1 MSIQLKRAY
10 EKPSVADGARVLVDR
25 LWPRGVPKQKAAID
39 EWLKD
44 LAPSHALRQ
53 WAHANAL
60 GWNVFRK
67 RYLKELSAPA
77 ASKALER
84 LYDLARRRQT
94 VTLVYASRGLGGDP
108 ERTNAAVLKELL
120 EGMRKP
126 PSSSGPAKAAALPMR
141 ATRRK

>member
-10 EKPSVADGARVLVDR
+10 DKPSVADGARVLVDR
-25 LWPRGVPKQKAAID
+25 LWPRGVTKQRAAID

-44 LAPSHALRQ
+44 LAPSDSLRK

-60 GWNVFRK
+60 AWNAFRK
-67 RYLKELSAPA
+67 RYLKELSEPA

-84 LYDLARRRQT
+84 LYDMARRRKT
-94 VTLVYASRGLGGDP
+94 VTLVYSSRGLGGDP
-108 ERTNAAVLKELL
+108 ERTNAGILKELL

-126 PSSSGPAKAAALPMR
+126 PTSSGPAKAAAVPMR
-141 ATRRK
+141 AQRRK

>member
-10 EKPSVADGARVLVDR
+10 DKPSVADGARVLVDR
-25 LWPRGVPKQKAAID
+25 LWPRGVTKQRAAID

-44 LAPSHALRQ
+44 LAPSDSLRK

-60 GWNVFRK
+60 AWNAFRK
-67 RYLKELSAPA
+67 RYLKELSEPA

-84 LYDLARRRQT
+84 LYDLARRRKT
-94 VTLVYASRGLGGDP
+94 VTLVYSSRGLGGDP
-108 ERTNAAVLKELL
+108 ERTNAGILKELL

-126 PSSSGPAKAAALPMR
+126 PTSSGPAKAAAVPMR
-141 ATRRK
+141 AQRRK